1 MNHRRHGG
9 HAIRTVIMIH
19 QVPAEA
25 GLVGSN
31 KYILSGAGRRLPHG
45 RPQSGFDACIS
56 SRVTTVIQVVRDYQ
70 INYN

>member
-1 MNHRRHGG
+1 M
-9 HAIRTVIMIH
+9 IRTVIMIH

-31 KYILSGAGRRLPHG
+31 KYILSGVRRGVAPAP

-56 SRVTTVIQVVRDYQ
+56 SRVTTVIQVVLT
-70 INYN
+70 IK